1 MFTTKPETFKNLSIE
16 ERTAYSSYFK
26 EKLYEL
32 KSTHSE
38 LTENNEIN
46 LDYKNEIANLED
58 TIWCL
63 DYGFSS
69 LYDYYGLNNI
79 TSIDLKDT
87 PKDNSKDT
95 LYNYVDDKLQNKIIG
110 YLSFLEFVY
119 TTLGNDILKA
129 RGVNVLR
136 YYFYPYICDTHGK
149 YHSIE
154 ANQINKLVYL
164 LIKTKFK
171 NLNHF
176 ICLDLKDQGVYIN
189 IMSDFDVRKKSVL
202 KLSYLKND
210 YLKDYFVRKDHDST
224 NLSGDTSKIIYITD
238 YEDTLDDYMSDI
250 LNKNRYAKHL
260 KITDLGYE
268 VNDFRLS
275 AQILRKHFGI
285 SSKHSNTLNL

>member
-26 EKLYEL
+26 EKLSEL

-58 TIWCL
+58 TLWCL

-69 LYDYYGLNNI
+69 LYDYYGLNDI
-79 TSIDLKDT
+79 TSIDPKDT

-95 LYNYVDDKLQNKIIG
+95 LYNYVGDKLQNKIIG
-110 YLSFLEFVY
+110 YLSFLEYVY

-129 RGVNVLR
+129 RGVNALR

-149 YHSIE
+149 YRSIE
-154 ANQINKLVYL
+154 ANQINKFVYL
-164 LIKTKFK
+164 LIKNKFK

-189 IMSDFDVRKKSVL
+189 IMSDFNVRKVSYL
-202 KLSYLKND
+202 KQSYLKND
-210 YLKDYFVRKDHDST
+210 YLKDYFIRKEHDST
-224 NLSGDTSKIIYITD
+224 NLSGDTSKIIFITD
-238 YEDTLDDYMSDI
+238 YEETLDEYMSDI
-250 LNKNRYAKHL
+250 LNKKRNEKNL
-260 KITDLGYE
+260 ILNDLGYE
-268 VNDFRLS
+268 VNDFRLT
-275 AQILRKHFGI
+275 ARILRKHFGI